1 MGEASSENPS
11 IKYKRVIIK
20 LSGEVLKNT
29 QKGDPIDAQVLN
41 SICEEIK
48 EIHELGVEIG
58 LVIGGGNIFRGIQG
72 IKGAGIDRATGDYM
86 GMMATVINSMALM
99 GTFESIGVPV
109 RVMTAVRIDKVA
121 EPYILRRATRHLEK
135 GRLVILAAGTGNP
148 YFSTDTAAALRGS
161 EIGADVIIKA
171 TKVDGVYDKDPM
183 KSTDAKKYTEIS
195 YYEVLRQRLK
205 VMDSNAFSLCMD
217 NKVPILVL
225 SMKEKGSIRRAIM
238 GESIG
243 TIVHSW
249 GYIYQHD

>member
-1 MGEASSENPS
+1 MDEPTTEPS
-11 IKYKRVIIK
+11 GIKFKRVIIK
-20 LSGEVLKNT
+20 LSGEVLKNEAT
-29 QKGDPIDAQVLN
+29 GDPICAATLN

-48 EIHELGVEIG
+48 EIYELGVQIG

-109 RVMTAVRIDKVA
+109 RVLTAVRIDKIA
-121 EPYILRRATRHLEK
+121 EPYILRRAIRHLEK
-135 GRLVILAAGTGNP
+135 KRLVILAAGTGNP

-183 KSTDAKKYTEIS
+183 KSPDAKRYSEIS

-217 NKVPILVL
+217 NKIPILVL
-225 SMKEKGSIRRAIM
+225 SMKEKGNIRRAIM
-238 GESIG
+238 GEAIG
-243 TIVHSW
+243 TIVHS
-249 GYIYQHD
+249 

>member
-1 MGEASSENPS
+1 MEDTNPEKSEL
-11 IKYKRVIIK
+11 KYKRIIIK
-20 LSGEVLKNT
+20 LSGEVLKNEAT
-29 QKGDPIDAQVLN
+29 GDPINAQTLN

-48 EIHELGVEIG
+48 EIYDMGVEIG

-99 GTFESIGVPV
+99 GSFENIGVPV
-109 RVMTAVRIDKVA
+109 RVLTAVRIDKIA
-121 EPYILRRATRHLEK
+121 EPYILRRAIRHLEK
-135 GRLVILAAGTGNP
+135 KRLIILAAGTGNP

-161 EIGADVIIKA
+161 EIGADLIIKA

-183 KSTDAKKYTEIS
+183 KNPDARKYNEIS

-217 NKVPILVL
+217 NKIPILVC

-238 GESIG
+238 GETIG
-243 TIVHSW
+243 TIVHS
-249 GYIYQHD
+249 

>member
-1 MGEASSENPS
+1 MGEPTSESSG
-11 IKYKRVIIK
+11 IKFKRVIIK
-20 LSGEVLKNT
+20 LSGEVLKNEAT
-29 QKGDPIDAQVLN
+29 GDPISATTLN

-48 EIHELGVEIG
+48 EIHEMGVQIG

-99 GTFESIGVPV
+99 GTFESLGVPV
-109 RVMTAVRIDKVA
+109 RVLTAVRIDKIA
-121 EPYILRRATRHLEK
+121 EPYILRRAIRHLEK
-135 GRLVILAAGTGNP
+135 KRLVILAAGTGNP

-183 KSTDAKKYTEIS
+183 KSPDAKKYREIS

-217 NKVPILVL
+217 NKIPILVL
-225 SMKEKGSIRRAIM
+225 SMKEKGNIRRAIM
-238 GESIG
+238 GEPIG
-243 TIVHSW
+243 TIVHS
-249 GYIYQHD
+249 

>member
-1 MGEASSENPS
+1 MGDTISDKTNL
-11 IKYKRVIIK
+11 KYKRVIIK
-20 LSGEVLKNT
+20 LSGEVLKNET
-29 QKGDPIDAQVLN
+29 TGEPISANTLN

-48 EIHELGVEIG
+48 DIYDLGVQIG

-99 GTFESIGVPV
+99 GSFESIGVPV
-109 RVMTAVRIDKVA
+109 RVLTAVRIDKIA
-121 EPYILRRATRHLEK
+121 EPYILRRAIRHLEK
-135 GRLVILAAGTGNP
+135 NRLVILAAGTGNP

-171 TKVDGVYDKDPM
+171 TKVDGIYDKDPM
-183 KSTDAKKYTEIS
+183 KNPDAKKFEEIS

-217 NKVPILVL
+217 NKIPIQVL
-225 SMKEKGSIRRAIM
+225 SMKEKGTIRRAIL
-238 GESIG
+238 GERIG
-243 TIVHSW
+243 TIVHS
-249 GYIYQHD
+249 